1 VPLITNVVLYG
12 YNHPGE
18 FAGGTIFNT
27 GINFFSPG
35 KRLVLRRGI
44 PFGEA
49 YDIADPLTR
58 DLPEHDRGLMFVSY
72 QTSIESQFVFLQTK
86 WVNNAVDPNNGGGQD
101 PIIGQR
107 PENGRAR
114 TFTVVGSN
122 GAPHNVA
129 VDAEWVVP
137 TGGGYFFSPSI
148 STIANVLGRAGT
160 T

>member
-1 VPLITNVVLYG
+1 
-12 YNHPGE
+12 
-18 FAGGTIFNT
+18 
-27 GINFFSPG
+27 
-35 KRLVLRRGI
+35 
-44 PFGEA
+44 
-49 YDIADPLTR
+49 
-58 DLPEHDRGLMFVSY
+58 MFVSY

-86 WVNNAVDPNNGGGQD
+86 WVNNASIPTTGRGGSD
-101 PIIGQR
+101 HR
-107 PENGRAR
+107 PAPRERPAR

-122 GAPHNVA
+122 GAPHDVA

>member
-1 VPLITNVVLYG
+1 
-12 YNHPGE
+12 
-18 FAGGTIFNT
+18 
-27 GINFFSPG
+27 
-35 KRLVLRRGI
+35 
-44 PFGEA
+44 
-49 YDIADPLTR
+49 
-58 DLPEHDRGLMFVSY
+58 MFVSY

-107 PENGRAR
+107 SENGRAR

-122 GAPHNVA
+122 GAPHDIV